1 MKTIIVNNDNMT
13 DNDIKEIE
21 TRVKAI
27 LINDN
32 NEILMGHSY
41 DTYQF
46 IGGHVENN
54 EDLLVTLSREIK
66 EEAGIEMEL
75 KDIEP
80 ISLYTKYKKEESKK
94 LLIYYY
100 VIHTNE
106 LPNRDNTNYTD
117 DEVIGDFDLKYIKVD
132 ELRQT
137 IIDSSEYNKL
147 HSKYEEL
154 STAVSK
160 EILLLLD
167 TVGDLSKY

>member
-1 MKTIIVNNDNMT
+1 MKTILINEDNLT

-32 NEILMGHSY
+32 NKILIGYSY

-46 IGGHVENN
+46 IGGHVEEG
-54 EDLLVTLSREIK
+54 EDLLKSLSREIK
-66 EEAGIEMEL
+66 EEAGIELEL
-75 KDIEP
+75 KNIEP
-80 ISLYTKYKKEESKK
+80 IAVYIKYKKENSKK

-106 LPNRDNTNYTD
+106 IPNIYKTDYTKE
-117 DEVIGDFDLKYIKVD
+117 EVIGNFDLRYVKVSD
-132 ELRQT
+132 LKQVIEDNL
-137 IIDSSEYNKL
+137 EYNKG
-147 HSKYEEL
+147 KEL
-154 STAVSK
+154 SNAISK
-160 EILLLLD
+160 EILLLID

>member
-1 MKTIIVNNDNMT
+1 MKTILINEDNMT
-13 DNDIKEIE
+13 DNDIKEVE

-54 EDLLVTLSREIK
+54 EDLVKSLNREII
-66 EEAGIEMEL
+66 EEAGIDL
-75 KDIEP
+75 HLSNIEP
-80 ISLYTKYKKEESKK
+80 IALYTKYKKDELKK

-106 LPNRDNTNYTD
+106 LPNRDNTNYTE
-117 DEVIGDFDLKYIKVD
+117 DEVIGDFELRYVKISD
-132 ELRQT
+132 LRQT
-137 IIDSSEYNKL
+137 IIESSEYNKL

-154 STAVSK
+154 STAVAK

>member
-1 MKTIIVNNDNMT
+1 MKTILINEDNMT
-13 DNDIKEIE
+13 DNDIKEVE

-54 EDLLVTLSREIK
+54 EDLLVTLSREII
-66 EEAGIEMEL
+66 EEAGIDLHL
-75 KDIEP
+75 KNIEP
-80 ISLYTKYKKEESKK
+80 IALYTRYKENDSKK

-100 VIHTNE
+100 VIHTNAK
-106 LPNRDNTNYTD
+106 PNRNNTNYTKE
-117 DEVIGDFDLKYIKVD
+117 EVIGNFDLRYVKVSD
-132 ELRQT
+132 LKQVIEENLK
-137 IIDSSEYNKL
+137 YNKG
-147 HSKYEEL
+147 KEL
-154 STAVSK
+154 SNDISK

>member
-1 MKTIIVNNDNMT
+1 MEKIIVNEDNLT
-13 DNDIKEIE
+13 DNDIKETE

-54 EDLLVTLSREIK
+54 EDLVKSLNREII
-66 EEAGIEMEL
+66 EEAGIDL
-75 KDIEP
+75 HLNNIEP
-80 ISLYTKYKKEESKK
+80 IALYTKYKKDESKK

-100 VIHTNE
+100 VIYTN
-106 LPNRDNTNYTD
+106 LKPNKDKTNYTD
-117 DEVIGDFDLKYIKVD
+117 EEIIGDFDLRYVKISD
-132 ELRQT
+132 LRQT
-137 IIDSSEYNKL
+137 IIESAKYNEL
-147 HSKYEEL
+147 HSKYKKL
-154 STAVSK
+154 SSAISK

>member
-1 MKTIIVNNDNMT
+1 MKTIFINEDNMT
-13 DNDIKEIE
+13 DDDIKETE

-32 NEILMGHSY
+32 NEILMGYSY

-54 EDLLVTLSREIK
+54 EDLVKSLNREII
-66 EEAGIEMEL
+66 EEAGIDL
-75 KDIEP
+75 HLSNIEP
-80 ISLYTKYKKEESKK
+80 IALYIKYKKEGSKK

-100 VIHTNE
+100 VIHTN
-106 LPNRDNTNYTD
+106 LKPNLFNTNYTE
-117 DEVIGDFDLKYIKVD
+117 DEVIGDFELRYVKVD
-132 ELRQT
+132 ELRKT
-137 IIDSSEYNKL
+137 IIESSEYNKL
-147 HSKYEEL
+147 HSKYEKL
-154 STAVSK
+154 STAVAK

>member
-1 MKTIIVNNDNMT
+1 MKTILVNENNMT
-13 DNDIKEIE
+13 DNDVKEVE

-27 LINDN
+27 LINKD

-54 EDLLVTLSREIK
+54 EDLVKSLDREII
-66 EEAGIEMEL
+66 EEAGIDLHL

-80 ISLYTKYKKEESKK
+80 IALYIKYKKDESKK

-100 VIHTNE
+100 VIHTDIK
-106 LPNRDNTNYTD
+106 PNRDNTNYTE
-117 DEVIGDFDLKYIKVD
+117 DEIIGDFDLRYVKVD

-137 IIDSSEYNKL
+137 ITNSYEYNKL

>member
-1 MKTIIVNNDNMT
+1 MKTILINEDNMT
-13 DNDIKEIE
+13 DNDIKEVE

-46 IGGHVENN
+46 IGGH
-54 EDLLVTLSREIK
+54 LLVTLSREIK
-66 EEAGIEMEL
+66 EEAGIDLEL
-75 KDIEP
+75 HNIEP
-80 ISLYTKYKKEESKK
+80 IAMYTKYKKEGSKK

-100 VIHTNE
+100 VIHTN
-106 LPNRDNTNYTD
+106 LKPNKDNTNYTD
-117 DEVIGDFDLKYIKVD
+117 DEVIGDFDLRYIKVNK
-132 ELRQT
+132 LRQT
-137 IIDSSEYNKL
+137 IIDSSEYNKI

>member
-1 MKTIIVNNDNMT
+1 MKTILINEDNMT

-46 IGGHVENN
+46 IGGHVEND
-54 EDLLVTLSREIK
+54 EDLVKSLNREII
-66 EEAGIEMEL
+66 EEAGIDL
-75 KDIEP
+75 HLSNIEP
-80 ISLYTKYKKEESKK
+80 IALYTKYKKEGSKK

-117 DEVIGDFDLKYIKVD
+117 DEVIGNFDLRYIKISD
-132 ELRQT
+132 LRQT

-154 STAVSK
+154 STAVAK

-167 TVGDLSKY
+167 TVGDLSNY